1 MCPLNFF
8 FRVCIKG
15 VKSGKKH
22 AKTEKLKLLIKDNI
36 FGVVEEIWKQNQVT
50 VIGLQFSTN
59 VIQINKNELMP
70 STKF

>member
-36 FGVVEEIWKQNQVT
+36 FGVVEEIWK
-50 VIGLQFSTN
+50 
-59 VIQINKNELMP
+59 
-70 STKF
+70 